1 MMYYFDNSATSFPKP
16 KQVIDKMVEV
26 MTEYGA
32 NPGRSGH
39 RLALEAGRGI
49 YETREK
55 LSKFINSKDAMNV
68 VLTRNA
74 TASLNLAI
82 KGLLKNGDHVV
93 TTTMEHNSVLR
104 PIMKLKETIGIEVTI
119 LQADIQGQIDLKE
132 LEEAILPN
140 TKLVVTTHAS
150 NVIGTIYP
158 IEEIAKIVHF
168 KNAIYLVDASQ
179 SAGYLPIDVEKMGL
193 DMVAMTGHK
202 GLLGPQGTGALYIR
216 DGIILDSIEEGGTGS
231 KSYEF
236 KQPDILPDK
245 YESGTPNT
253 PGIIGLGEGID
264 YIEKFG
270 LENIVEH
277 EWELTKRFMDGIK
290 DFKFI
295 NIYGPSLDQKRAPV
309 VAINIGEEDSSEISN
324 ILDEEFDIATRP
336 GLHCAPLAHKT
347 IGTFEQGVVRFS
359 FGYSNTIEE
368 IDHAIESVK
377 KITDQ
382 YAAEQENE

>member
-82 KGLLKNGDHVV
+82 KGLLKKGDHVV

-132 LEEAILPN
+132 LEKAILPN

-158 IEEIAKIVHF
+158 IEEIAKIVHS

-295 NIYGPSLDQKRAPV
+295 NIYGPSVDQKRAPV

-368 IDHAIESVK
+368 IDHAIESIK

>member
-132 LEEAILPN
+132 LEKAILPN

-158 IEEIAKIVHF
+158 IEEIAKIVHS

>member
-1 MMYYFDNSATSFPKP
+1 MYYFDNSATSFPKP

-158 IEEIAKIVHF
+158 IEEIAKIVHS

-179 SAGYLPIDVEKMGL
+179 SAGYLPIDVEKMEL

-277 EWELTKRFMDGIK
+277 EWKLTKRFMDGIK

-295 NIYGPSLDQKRAPV
+295 NIYGPSVDQKRAPV

-368 IDHAIESVK
+368 IDHAIESIK
-377 KITDQ
+377 KITDE

>member
-1 MMYYFDNSATSFPKP
+1 MYYFDNSATSFPKP

-82 KGLLKNGDHVV
+82 KGLLKKGDHVV

-104 PIMKLKETIGIEVTI
+104 PIMKLKETMGIEVTI
-119 LQADIQGQIDLKE
+119 LQADIRGQIDLKE
-132 LEEAILPN
+132 LEDAILPT

-158 IEEIAKIVHF
+158 IEEIAKIVHS

-179 SAGYLPIDVEKMGL
+179 SAGYLPIDVQKMEL

-270 LENIVEH
+270 LENIVKH

-290 DFKFI
+290 DLKFV
-295 NIYGPSLDQKRAPV
+295 NIYGPSVDQKRAPV

-368 IDHAIESVK
+368 IDHAIESIK
-377 KITDQ
+377 KINDQ
-382 YAAEQENE
+382 YGAEQENE

>member
-82 KGLLKNGDHVV
+82 KGLLKKGDHVV

-132 LEEAILPN
+132 LEKAILPN

-295 NIYGPSLDQKRAPV
+295 NIYGPSVDQKRAPV

-368 IDHAIESVK
+368 IDHAIESIK
-377 KITDQ
+377 KINDQ
-382 YAAEQENE
+382 YGAEQENE